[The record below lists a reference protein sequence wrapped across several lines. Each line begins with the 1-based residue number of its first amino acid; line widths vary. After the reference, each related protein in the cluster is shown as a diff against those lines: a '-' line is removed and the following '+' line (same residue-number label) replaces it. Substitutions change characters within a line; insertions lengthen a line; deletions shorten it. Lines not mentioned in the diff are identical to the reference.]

1 MLWSPYHAVVRARVR
16 GAFAALSTKATRD
29 LATEFRP
36 DAIFRFS
43 GDHAMGGELRGREQI
58 GAWFARVR
66 RLFPDLALVPLEIVV
81 NGGPW
86 NTTAAARFL
95 VHATLPNGEPYEN
108 EGMQYL
114 RIIWGAIAED
124 RLYEDTAH
132 LERVLAQL
140 SQAGVGEAS
149 ASPLPETIQAAAG

>member
-58 GAWFARVR
+58 ACAGS
-66 RLFPDLALVPLEIVV
+66 FP
-81 NGGPW
+81 
-86 NTTAAARFL
+86 TSRSF
-95 VHATLPNGEPYEN
+95 HS
-108 EGMQYL
+108 
-114 RIIWGAIAED
+114 R
-124 RLYEDTAH
+124 
-132 LERVLAQL
+132 
-140 SQAGVGEAS
+140 S
-149 ASPLPETIQAAAG
+149 